1 MCEFVVS
8 LLQAKFG
15 RVTFVFFEFSKLL
28 FLHKCI
34 NIQKAIIARYVS
46 LATFWVLSFCPSLKL
61 TPHGISEVEV
71 NVLGINQSKDLQL

>member
-34 NIQKAIIARYVS
+34 NIQKAIIAINS
-46 LATFWVLSFCPSLKL
+46 G
-61 TPHGISEVEV
+61 HI
-71 NVLGINQSKDLQL
+71 LGF